1 MATTEE
7 QLLASSLETNRLL
20 RGGGGG
26 GYSGGGGSSVS
37 GMGGSISSAALSG
50 LNSAAQSAVV
60 GLGRLSSGT
69 ATAGDALGV
78 FSSAISAIPGIGGT
92 LGKIVQTLGE
102 GVINVN
108 NTMKE
113 TGKYGVTMGQNIGE
127 FNSAVLGAR
136 MTMPEFQEQIRKNS
150 LAISGLGSTMDRAA
164 ANYLTFTKGLQESKF
179 VEQMK
184 LAGVTAQEVSEIGL
198 TSLAN
203 KRGVD
208 MSTEKAQQDAMT
220 AAIELAAQMNETSRI
235 TGKSREAMQS
245 EVKARSESAV
255 IKASIALLGP
265 EAQAQYTNMTAK
277 LAGLGSSVTD
287 VADEITSGGIRT
299 KEGAAKLA
307 AMGPAAAVFQSA
319 VKAQMN
325 AKTVEEKKAAS
336 DQMDRAKLAITEY
349 QRTTEFLEMVKT
361 GVGSAADAA
370 RAQYTGNLEA
380 ASALAKKAEEATR
393 LANATPGTPGAVP
406 KTAAQL
412 AAEQKAEVSVT
423 KEAAP
428 EAALS
433 RTINAVD
440 RTFKDVSAG
449 IGLSTKEMN
458 SNIANSSAAFKQ
470 LYTTGMLAP
479 KSQEDTLKKGKEI
492 VGLGPKGFGVA
503 PSPTYTNAALPS
515 TGIDASGNIL
525 PVDKTVKRATGSLG
539 ATGGLLEDFG
549 KGTPAILHGK
559 EGVVTEK
566 QLTDIIGQAKDLGKL
581 TTPEKEPGISRSDL
595 TDIIGKVTDTG
606 RNTNIS
612 TKELTESLAQSNS
625 VNTDRQS
632 TKKSKSEE
640 PSGIFS
646 IVSQLKELVNNVSA
660 TPLKDNPVP
669 LSGPGL
675 INYLSEHFSK
685 NKSTVTIPQPP
696 SIGEI
701 SSNIKSSLTTFA
713 NEQTSSKTQ
722 QLDKTTGGD
731 NQVSNA
737 ENIKY
742 SAGLSNESGQG
753 IQEEMLK
760 ELTMLNTNI
769 TQLIQ
774 YSSDAVDASKN
785 QVRATKSLSGNRFA

>member
-26 GYSGGGGSSVS
+26 GYSGGGGSSGS

-78 FSSAISAIPGIGGT
+78 FSSAIKALPEIGGT

-198 TSLAN
+198 ASLAN

-208 MSTEKAQQDAMT
+208 MSTKQAQQDAMT

-277 LAGLGSSVTD
+277 LQGLGSSVTD

-307 AMGPAAAVFQSA
+307 AMGPAAAGFQAA
-319 VKAQMN
+319 VQAQMN

-336 DQMDRAKLAITEY
+336 DQMDRAKLALTEY
-349 QRTTEFLEMVKT
+349 QQTTQFLQMVRT
-361 GVGSAADAA
+361 GVGAASDAA
-370 RAQYTGNLEA
+370 RAQYTGNIEA

-393 LANATPGTPGAVP
+393 LAGVTPGTPGAVP

-539 ATGGLLEDFG
+539 ATGSLLEDFG

-566 QLTDIIGQAKDLGKL
+566 QLTDIIGQAKDL
-581 TTPEKEPGISRSDL
+581 
-595 TDIIGKVTDTG
+595 GKVTDTG

-685 NKSTVTIPQPP
+685 NKSTVTIPRPP

-742 SAGLSNESGQG
+742 SAGLSNELGQG

-785 QVRATKSLSGNRFA
+785 QIRATKSLSGNRFA